1 MDPEKPEQTAAR
13 CCEALAIG
21 FYWAIGPD
29 A

>member
-1 MDPEKPEQTAAR
+1 MDPDKPEQTAAK
-13 CCEALAIG
+13 CTEALAIG